1 MSSTKTP
8 TNQNKYNNNN
18 NFENKINDS
27 VPSLPKLSSVI
38 KNMKNLI
45 LKNISLHLYKNAL
58 FYAEKCL
65 CISLTHDVNS
75 ISDNIYML
83 AKCLFLNKEYSR
95 CVNLIQKYNV
105 IYFNINFLILYGQA
119 LFNCDDY
126 DSVILYLEK
135 DQINFESQI
144 IDDENNDI
152 KSKHSIRHLLIG
164 KAYEMKENK
173 QPAIRNYL
181 LALENDLENIEAFDI
196 LINHQLLNTSEKQ
209 QLLNT
214 LNFSPNNYWLYD
226 YYQSKI
232 NDNIFMTYKSDVEI
246 DLSINKI
253 INEINSENNL
263 KYKRENNIEDTNNYN
278 NYITNINI
286 MDILYKN
293 NDQSLM
299 LMEAEKMFMARDY
312 TNTYKK
318 LKKINEDDFNNL
330 ELIPML
336 CSSMIE
342 LNKIVDLYSLAYKLG
357 NNCND
362 KFIPWYAVG
371 CYYYAIK
378 KYEISRKYFLKCN
391 QLNKNFPEGWV
402 ALGNS
407 YAGEDESD
415 QSINAY
421 RTCLRLF
428 PGCHY
433 SNLYI
438 GMEFVKTNNLKTA
451 LIAFQNALQLCQNDP
466 LIYNEIGVVYYK
478 QHLYNEAQSYF
489 IKGIKMCSEDDV
501 SSAYQ
506 TLMINLAHTYRKLKM
521 LKEAFEVYMKLYY
534 IDSKNIDV
542 LNGIGFVLSL
552 IGKYN
557 YALDYFHQAN
567 FIQSNDSFSITMIN
581 KCINEINY

>member
-1 MSSTKTP
+1 MSTTKTP
-8 TNQNKYNNNN
+8 TNPNKYNNIN
-18 NFENKINDS
+18 NFESNINDS
-27 VPSLPKLSSVI
+27 ATSAPKFSSVI

-45 LKNISLHLYKNAL
+45 TKNISLHLYKNAL

-75 ISDNIYML
+75 ISDNIFML

-105 IYFNINFLILYGQA
+105 VYYNINFLILYGQA

-135 DQINFESQI
+135 ESITFESQI

-152 KSKHSIRHLLIG
+152 KKMHSIRYLLIG

-181 LALENDLENIEAFDI
+181 LALKNDLENIEAFDI
-196 LINHQLLNTSEKQ
+196 LIDHQLLNVSEKQ
-209 QLLNT
+209 QLLNN
-214 LNFSPNNYWLYD
+214 LNFTQNNLWLYD
-226 YYQSKI
+226 YYKSKI
-232 NDNIFMTYKSDVEI
+232 YDNIFMTYKSDVEI

-263 KYKRENNIEDTNNYN
+263 KYKRENNDDINTYIN

-286 MDILYKN
+286 MDVLYKN

-318 LKKINEDDFNNL
+318 LKKINEDDFYNL

-415 QSINAY
+415 QALNAY

-438 GMEFVKTNNLKTA
+438 GMEFVRTNNLKTA
-451 LIAFQNALQLCQNDP
+451 LIAFQNALQLSQNDP

-478 QHLYNEAQSYF
+478 QHMYNEALNYF

-506 TLMINLAHTYRKLKM
+506 TLMINLGHTYRKLKK
-521 LKEAFEVYMKLYY
+521 LKEALEVYMKLYY
-534 IDSKNIDV
+534 IDSKNVDV
-542 LNGIGFVLSL
+542 LNGIGFILSL

-581 KCINEINY
+581 KCINEIN

>member
-8 TNQNKYNNNN
+8 TNSNKYNNNN
-18 NFENKINDS
+18 NFDNKICEQIS
-27 VPSLPKLSSVI
+27 SSPKLSSVI

-45 LKNISLHLYKNAL
+45 TKNISLHLYRNAL

-65 CISLTHDVNS
+65 VISLTHDINS

-105 IYFNINFLILYGQA
+105 IYYNINFLILYGQA

-126 DSVILYLEK
+126 DGVILYLEK
-135 DQINFESQI
+135 DSISFESQS

-152 KSKHSIRHLLIG
+152 KSMHSIRHLLIG

-181 LALENDLENIEAFDI
+181 LALKNDLENIEAFDI

-214 LNFSPNNYWLYD
+214 LNFNQNNCWLND
-226 YYQSKI
+226 YYKSKI

-246 DLSINKI
+246 DLGINKI
-253 INEINSENNL
+253 INEINSENNS
-263 KYKRENNIEDTNNYN
+263 KCKRQNNMEDINYN
-278 NYITNINI
+278 NISTINI
-286 MDILYKN
+286 MDVLYKN

-318 LKKINEDDFNNL
+318 LKKINEDDFYNL

-415 QSINAY
+415 QALNAY

-438 GMEFVKTNNLKTA
+438 GMEFVRTNNLKTA
-451 LIAFQNALQLCQNDP
+451 LIAFQNALQLSQNDP

-478 QHLYNEAQSYF
+478 QQIYEEAQNYF

-506 TLMINLAHTYRKLKM
+506 TLMINLGHTYRKLKK
-521 LKEAFEVYMKLYY
+521 LKEALEVYMKLYY
-534 IDSKNIDV
+534 IDSKNVDV
-542 LNGIGFVLSL
+542 LNGIGFILSL

>member
-1 MSSTKTP
+1 MSTTKTP
-8 TNQNKYNNNN
+8 TNPNKYNNIN
-18 NFENKINDS
+18 NFESNINDS
-27 VPSLPKLSSVI
+27 ATSAPKFSSVI

-45 LKNISLHLYKNAL
+45 TKNISLHLYKNAL

-75 ISDNIYML
+75 ISDNIFML

-105 IYFNINFLILYGQA
+105 VYYNINFLILYGQA

-135 DQINFESQI
+135 ESITFESQI

-152 KSKHSIRHLLIG
+152 KKMHSIRYLLIG

-181 LALENDLENIEAFDI
+181 LALKNDLENIEAFDI
-196 LINHQLLNTSEKQ
+196 LIDHQLLNVSEKQ
-209 QLLNT
+209 QLLNN
-214 LNFSPNNYWLYD
+214 LNFTQNNLWLYD
-226 YYQSKI
+226 YYKSKI
-232 NDNIFMTYKSDVEI
+232 YDNIFMTYKSDVEI

-263 KYKRENNIEDTNNYN
+263 KYKRENNDAINTYIN

-286 MDILYKN
+286 MDVLYKN

-318 LKKINEDDFNNL
+318 LKKINEDDFYNL

-415 QSINAY
+415 QALNAY

-438 GMEFVKTNNLKTA
+438 GMEFVRTNNLKTA
-451 LIAFQNALQLCQNDP
+451 LIAFQNALQLSQNDP

-478 QHLYNEAQSYF
+478 QHMYNEALNYF

-506 TLMINLAHTYRKLKM
+506 TLMINLGHTYRKLKK
-521 LKEAFEVYMKLYY
+521 LKEALEVYMKLYY
-534 IDSKNIDV
+534 IDSKNVDV
-542 LNGIGFVLSL
+542 LNGIGFILSL

-581 KCINEINY
+581 KCINEIN

>member
-1 MSSTKTP
+1 MSTTKTP
-8 TNQNKYNNNN
+8 TNPNKYSNIN
-18 NFENKINDS
+18 NFESNINDS
-27 VPSLPKLSSVI
+27 SSSTPKFSSVI

-45 LKNISLHLYKNAL
+45 TKNISLHLYKNAL

-75 ISDNIYML
+75 ISDNIFML
-83 AKCLFLNKEYSR
+83 GKCLFLNKEYSR

-105 IYFNINFLILYGQA
+105 IYYNINFLILYGQA

-135 DQINFESQI
+135 EPINFESQNME
-144 IDDENNDI
+144 DENNDI
-152 KSKHSIRHLLIG
+152 KKMQSIRYLLIG

-181 LALENDLENIEAFDI
+181 LALKNDLENIEAFDI
-196 LINHQLLNTSEKQ
+196 LINHQLLNISEKQ
-209 QLLNT
+209 QLLNN
-214 LNFSPNNYWLYD
+214 LNFSQNNLWLYD
-226 YYQSKI
+226 YYKSKI
-232 NDNIFMTYKSDVEI
+232 YDNIFMTYKSDVEI

-253 INEINSENNL
+253 INEINSENNM
-263 KYKRENNIEDTNNYN
+263 KYKRDNNIEEMN

-286 MDILYKN
+286 MDVLYKN

-318 LKKINEDDFNNL
+318 LKKINEDDFYNL

-371 CYYYAIK
+371 CYYYTIK

-415 QSINAY
+415 QALNAY

-438 GMEFVKTNNLKTA
+438 GMEFVRTNNLKTA
-451 LIAFQNALQLCQNDP
+451 LVAFQNALQLSQNDP

-478 QHLYNEAQSYF
+478 QHIYEEALNYF

-506 TLMINLAHTYRKLKM
+506 TLMINLGHTYRKLKK
-521 LKEAFEVYMKLYY
+521 LKEALEVYMKLYY
-534 IDSKNIDV
+534 IDSKNVDV

>member
-8 TNQNKYNNNN
+8 TNSNKYNNNN
-18 NFENKINDS
+18 NFDNKICEQIS
-27 VPSLPKLSSVI
+27 SSPKLSSVI

-45 LKNISLHLYKNAL
+45 TKNISLHLYRNAL

-65 CISLTHDVNS
+65 VISLTHDINS

-105 IYFNINFLILYGQA
+105 IYYNINFLILYGQA

-126 DSVILYLEK
+126 DGVILYLEK
-135 DQINFESQI
+135 DSII

-214 LNFSPNNYWLYD
+214 LNFNQNNCWLND
-226 YYQSKI
+226 YYKSKI

-246 DLSINKI
+246 DLGINKI
-253 INEINSENNL
+253 INEINSENNS
-263 KYKRENNIEDTNNYN
+263 KCKRENNMEDINYN
-278 NYITNINI
+278 NISTINI
-286 MDILYKN
+286 MDVLYKN

-318 LKKINEDDFNNL
+318 LKKINEDDFYNL

-415 QSINAY
+415 QALNAY

-438 GMEFVKTNNLKTA
+438 GMEFVRTNNLKTA
-451 LIAFQNALQLCQNDP
+451 LIAFQNALQLSQNDP

-478 QHLYNEAQSYF
+478 QQIYEEAQNYF

-506 TLMINLAHTYRKLKM
+506 TLMINLGHTYRKLKK
-521 LKEAFEVYMKLYY
+521 LKEALEVYMKLYY
-534 IDSKNIDV
+534 IDSKNVDV
-542 LNGIGFVLSL
+542 LNGIGFILSL